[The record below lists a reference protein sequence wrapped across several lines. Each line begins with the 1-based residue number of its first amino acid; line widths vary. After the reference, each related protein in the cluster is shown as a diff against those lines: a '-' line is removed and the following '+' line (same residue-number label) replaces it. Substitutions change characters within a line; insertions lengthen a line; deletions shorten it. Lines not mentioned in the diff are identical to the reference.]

1 VWMGRL
7 GRHRRPPSFFKFQ
20 ALRDHD
26 RVSNNTKFAAVAV
39 CVRMPVDSRVDID
52 GQMEMATLVR
62 HRQMNEECAA
72 VGEEAISD
80 DEEAVKGK
88 AVNNG
93 NTLSAAERSEML
105 QDAIGYLDPL
115 HVKCS
120 E

>member
-1 VWMGRL
+1 
-7 GRHRRPPSFFKFQ
+7 
-20 ALRDHD
+20 
-26 RVSNNTKFAAVAV
+26 
-39 CVRMPVDSRVDID
+39 
-52 GQMEMATLVR
+52 
-62 HRQMNEECAA
+62 MNEECAA